1 VLPLAGCGGGSLDA
15 GTAPLDEG
23 EVVSPQQYLA
33 DSAAAAAAAG
43 RFLETADALGAQPS
57 SAELVAAA
65 PVLDE
70 QLAEF
75 RVLRARLDAARL
87 DDARL
92 ESQRQAVAAATAE
105 LEGSME
111 RFVVF
116 AAEGDRRGV
125 ALASRELAADVD
137 DVRTAAATDS

>member
-1 VLPLAGCGGGSLDA
+1 
-15 GTAPLDEG
+15 
-23 EVVSPQQYLA
+23 
-33 DSAAAAAAAG
+33 
-43 RFLETADALGAQPS
+43 
-57 SAELVAAA
+57 
-65 PVLDE
+65 VLDE

-92 ESQRQAVAAATAE
+92 ESQRQAVAASTAE